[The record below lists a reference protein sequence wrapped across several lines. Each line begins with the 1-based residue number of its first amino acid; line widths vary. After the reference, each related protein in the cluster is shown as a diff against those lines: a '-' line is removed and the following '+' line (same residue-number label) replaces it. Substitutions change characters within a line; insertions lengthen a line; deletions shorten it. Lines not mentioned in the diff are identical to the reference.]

1 MKPKKFYLH
10 IFLLLFLTALVA
22 HAQESA
28 VKHGKRNKMQIAVPG
43 VIGHA
48 TLNNQEKQIDLKGEI
63 TNAGGSAVLGRGA
76 LFYIVG
82 VKNPPTADTKVVLY
96 GNEPDFNFSLKNVAK
111 NTVYYV
117 ASYAINAAGISYGAV
132 NTVDT
137 SNFSDITVDLKARI
151 KTYPNPSTNYI
162 SLSGLAESKNY
173 VIYTMQGKEVARGT
187 ISNNNQIDVRFLSDG
202 LYLLK
207 LENLEMVKFIK
218 E

>member
-10 IFLLLFLTALVA
+10 IFLLLFLTTLVA

-63 TNAGGSAVLGRGA
+63 TNAGGSAVLERG
-76 LFYIVG
+76 FVYSTSVE
-82 VKNPPTADTKVVLY
+82 NPTTADTKVVLY

-117 ASYAINAAGISYGAV
+117 ATYAINAAGISYGTV
-132 NTVDT
+132 NKVDT